1 MLGGGNPVGGGSPAS
16 TGSNLNYLGQHVYA
30 NSGNIDIDQND
41 TTKLAF
47 TSGAGYIVA
56 KIQINNASGSSDDI
70 KYTIKFNSEVI
81 SQFYYSGAGNQ
92 NEPFNPIF
100 VIIPAETK
108 VVISG
113 ENEQTTSPRSHTAN
127 ITGRVYY

>member
-30 NSGNIDIDQND
+30 NSGSIDIDNND
-41 TTKLAF
+41 TTLLAF

-70 KYTIKFNSEVI
+70 RYTIKFNGETVS
-81 SQFYYSGAGNQ
+81 SFYYSGAGNQ

-108 VVISG
+108 VEVSG
-113 ENEQTTSPRSHTAN
+113 VNQQSTSNRSHTAN